1 MITLNNM
8 DIVNLSIELKSLS
21 KAKLIERCEIY
32 GIKRC
37 RSKNKDQLYK
47 LLISKIKN
55 IKLIIEYDDNKVEN
69 TNVDIS
75 KLRKPIMLPHA
86 TLITTPMPII
96 INEEDVHLID
106 IDCAD
111 EDELLESDEDD
122 EDELLET
129 DEDDEDIV
137 E

>member
-21 KAKLIERCEIY
+21 KTELIRRCEIY
-32 GIKRC
+32 GFKRY
-37 RSKNKDQLYK
+37 RSKSKDELYK

-75 KLRKPIMLPHA
+75 KLRQPIMLPHA

-106 IDCAD
+106 IDCAY
-111 EDELLESDEDD
+111 EDELI
-122 EDELLET
+122 ET

-137 E
+137 ESDEDDEDIVE